1 MSQLSDLLF
10 ETRVAAES
18 VVDFLAG
25 GRLRLGVTGL
35 SRSGK
40 TVFITALVHHLTRA
54 IAGGPEGRR
63 EQHQLPV
70 FRALAEGRITSA
82 PISIRSRTT
91 RPALRL
97 RGASRGADRRQTGIG
112 RNRRGAS
119 PNCG

>member
-10 ETRVAAES
+10 ETRVATES

-54 IAGGPEGRR
+54 ISARPEKGGETKT
-63 EQHQLPV
+63 QLPV
-70 FRALAEGRITSA
+70 FRALEPAAGSVSDAGRS
-82 PISIRSRTT
+82 
-91 RPALRL
+91 
-97 RGASRGADRRQTGIG
+97 
-112 RNRRGAS
+112 
-119 PNCG
+119 